1 MKMLDEVR
9 LKLKPA
15 VSSSSCFFPK
25 ASISKCNIPTT
36 VVPVVVPFLL
46 WVIASRQF
54 VGNFCVGQFDSPS
67 IAQLKKE
74 KKKNKEFRSQMK
86 FIFYVWVGLGRISM
100 ILDTNQTFDTPKNN
114 N

>member
-1 MKMLDEVR
+1 MKMPDEVR

-15 VSSSSCFFPK
+15 VYSSSCFFPR

-36 VVPVVVPFLL
+36 AVPVVVPFLL

-74 KKKNKEFRSQMK
+74 KKKKNKEFGSQMK
-86 FIFYVWVGLGRISM
+86 FIFYVWVESGRVGS
-100 ILDTNQTFDTPKNN
+100 L
-114 N
+114 